1 MWVEVDVWRFV
12 GNEVVVV
19 ACKDWLELYMA
30 FLCIGIKVGLWTT
43 LLHLQRW
50 FLQVGRWLRMVC
62 ATPLAFATRTRWVQ
76 YDREI
81 RSAPGLESLLDLEMC
96 LIAAVNSGCMVP
108 PSSMGRGRIWISLAM
123 EMVPQSLCFK
133 REPWL
138 AA

>member
-123 EMVPQSLCFK
+123 EMMSQYLCFE

>member
-1 MWVEVDVWRFV
+1 MWVEVDVWRSV
-12 GNEVVVV
+12 GNEVVGV
-19 ACKDWLELYMA
+19 ACRDWLELYMA

-81 RSAPGLESLLDLEMC
+81 RSVLGL
-96 LIAAVNSGCMVP
+96 
-108 PSSMGRGRIWISLAM
+108 
-123 EMVPQSLCFK
+123 QSLK
-133 REPWL
+133 DPEDDTSSKVL
-138 AA
+138 DVAH

>member
-1 MWVEVDVWRFV
+1 MWVEVDVRRFV